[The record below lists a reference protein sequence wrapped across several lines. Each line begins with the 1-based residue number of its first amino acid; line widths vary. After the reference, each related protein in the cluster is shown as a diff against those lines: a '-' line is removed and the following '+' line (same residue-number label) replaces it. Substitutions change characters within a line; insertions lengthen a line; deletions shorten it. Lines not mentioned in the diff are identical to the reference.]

1 MSRPTLRDQ
10 SLPSLAKPLQKACFP
25 RDQCWPISSSQ
36 DPYRSCILPLQFTG
50 CPLHLFPYLLF
61 LVELSTA
68 PPAWEARYRNSLLRG
83 LSSYCCVG
91 STCTS
96 IFVSSPWR
104 SVLAVRCRF
113 AGSSGWSSNLLDFVT
128 TICSSALEPFSTPC
142 VGCVLNPL
150 LSGGNLRGKFSC
162 RKAGHDQ
169 MLQQSSDRY
178 LQKGIK
184 KCCHIFTIIHPWLWL
199 VSAFVARLANLKHP
213 GSRHK
218 SSMYRLQCPNSDLQ
232 KWTWLVHQFDSIKFK
247 ASNKSNSRSICIP
260 VAIPV
265 LWCLE
270 WNWSRAYK
278 DFVVHNLLLVLK

>member
-1 MSRPTLRDQ
+1 MSEAHALQ
-10 SLPSLAKPLQKACFP
+10 SLFHRLEGRFLQCVVASQAHLADPAIFWTL
-25 RDQCWPISSSQ
+25 SQ
-36 DPYRSCILPLQFTG
+36 PFALRPWSHSQLPVLVASWIRS
-50 CPLHLFPYLLF
+50 YL
-61 LVELSTA
+61 VAICE
-68 PPAWEARYRNSLLRG
+68 E
-83 LSSYCCVG
+83 
-91 STCTS
+91 
-96 IFVSSPWR
+96 SSP
-104 SVLAVRCRF
+104 
-113 AGSSGWSSNLLDFVT
+113 AGKRGM
-128 TICSSALEPFSTPC
+128 IKCFSKVQTGTC
-142 VGCVLNPL
+142 KKV
-150 LSGGNLRGKFSC
+150 
-162 RKAGHDQ
+162 
-169 MLQQSSDRY
+169 Y
-178 LQKGIK
+178 IK